1 MKLAKQIGVP
11 VSQAMFNDGFIKSR
25 EIANMLKEKLI
36 AYLCKII
43 NEENTPCDMP
53 DNPLL

>member
-1 MKLAKQIGVP
+1 
-11 VSQAMFNDGFIKSR
+11 MFNDGFIKSR